1 MPDDELPAAL
11 PESRS
16 QRVINVALSLSECEQ
31 EELRIALHAHR
42 LRKMTNRMSDW
53 GSCLSIALHSG
64 ALFGITVG
72 LMIGFTDAVYAGMSF
87 GLLAGVLV
95 FFVSTII
102 SAAFCGL
109 AMTAILAILY
119 KTMYQQTLARL
130 SSGKTN
136 TFQHEEL
143 EIPLSIAESFSVCK
157 STLEATKGARVE
169 TSDEKNL
176 EIRAVTKMSWKSP
189 GEAVGVK
196 LEPIDENRTRAKIY
210 SKDLFNSWGLGK
222 NQSNVRCLKT
232 AINDAANVHQLLR
245 DHEQHE

>member
-1 MPDDELPAAL
+1 MPDEELPTAL

-16 QRVINVALSLSECEQ
+16 KRVINVALSLSECEQ
-31 EELRIALHAHR
+31 EELRIALNALR
-42 LRKMTNRMSDW
+42 LAKMTNRMSDW
-53 GSCLSIALHSG
+53 RSCFLVALHSG

-72 LMIGFTDAVYAGMSF
+72 LMIGFTDAVYASMNF
-87 GLLAGVLV
+87 GLLAGALV
-95 FFVSTII
+95 FFVSTIL

-109 AMTAILAILY
+109 AMAAILAFLY

-136 TFQHEEL
+136 TFQHEDL

-157 STLEATKGARVE
+157 NTLEATRGARVE
-169 TSDEKNL
+169 KSDEINH

-189 GEAVGVK
+189 GESVGVK
-196 LEPIDENRTRAKIY
+196 LEAIDENRTRAKIY

-222 NQSNVRCLKT
+222 NLSNVRCLKT
-232 AINDAANVHQLLR
+232 AISDAANVHQLLR
-245 DHEQHE
+245 DHEQH